1 MRYNLDHTQ
10 VEYAK
15 ANSELFRHIEVIY
28 TDIVK
33 PMELAL
39 KRLAIRLNVCS
50 EAELFASNLQYRV
63 FQRDKEAPEQLRRG
77 CKEDEIKKLTTG
89 MTQIID
95 NFTEVF
101 EGIYR

>member
-1 MRYNLDHTQ
+1 MYRLVKDDEDEALNSFIRLDYDKSIQLRYNLDHTQ

-15 ANSELFRHIEVIY
+15 ANSEIFRHMEVIY

-63 FQRDKEAPEQLRRG
+63 FQREKDAP
-77 CKEDEIKKLTTG
+77 D
-89 MTQIID
+89 
-95 NFTEVF
+95 
-101 EGIYR
+101 